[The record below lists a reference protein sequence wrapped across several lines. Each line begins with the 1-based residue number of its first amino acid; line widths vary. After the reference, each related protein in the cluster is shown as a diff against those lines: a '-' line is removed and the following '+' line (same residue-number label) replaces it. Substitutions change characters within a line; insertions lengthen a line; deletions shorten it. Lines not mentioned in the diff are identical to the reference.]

1 MNIEGLG
8 DKIIRLLIDN
18 KIINNVSDLYK
29 IKEEDIIKLEGFASK
44 SSSNLINSIG
54 SSKETSLQRFVYAL
68 GIREVGEAT
77 ALNLAL
83 NFNDIKDLIKAS
95 REDLLEINDIGPVA
109 ANFIHYYFKNTKDIE
124 LRNEFISLGFKL
136 SPPKKDDS
144 SNFSG

>member
-8 DKIIRLLIDN
+8 DKIIRLLIDH

-29 IKEEDIIKLEGFASK
+29 IKEEDIIELEGFASK

-83 NFNDIKDLIKAS
+83 NFNDIKRFNQS
-95 REDLLEINDIGPVA
+95 
-109 ANFIHYYFKNTKDIE
+109 FKG
-124 LRNEFISLGFKL
+124 RFA
-136 SPPKKDDS
+136 
-144 SNFSG
+144 